1 MASLAQQRAPSL
13 SGVGGARLAWA
24 FVERQTNLWK
34 RYWAWEVVW
43 LVYGVVNTL
52 AITFIAK
59 QVGNSGA
66 VSKTEVSHL
75 VLFLLIG
82 TLIWAYLSAV
92 LDDISLVV
100 TWERWEGTI
109 EHTLMAPVS
118 RALHLIG
125 MSVFGVLHAIVRTLL
140 IFAIAIPFFSIDF
153 SGANWLTAAVVL
165 FAGSFSIA
173 GLAILAGVLPLL
185 YPERGTQMS
194 FMVQALVLLV
204 SGVYYQV
211 SVLPA
216 WLRIFSHVSP
226 ATYILNGIR
235 GGIIDGNSLADTWG
249 TLVALGIFGAV
260 LIPLGI
266 FVFMAA
272 EQWAKKTGQLKRQG

>member
-59 QVGNSGA
+59 QVGNTGS
-66 VSKTEVSHL
+66 VSKTEVLHL

-109 EHTLMAPVS
+109 EHTLMAPVP

-125 MSVFGVLHAIVRTLL
+125 MSVFGVLHAMVRTML

-153 SGANWLTAAVVL
+153 GGANWLTAAVVL
-165 FAGSFSIA
+165 LVGSFSIA

-194 FMVQALVLLV
+194 FMVQAIVLLV

-226 ATYILNGIR
+226 ATYILDGIR
-235 GGIIDGNSLADTWG
+235 GGIINGDSLADTWG
-249 TLVALGIFGAV
+249 TLLALGIFGAV

>member
-1 MASLAQQRAPSL
+1 MVSIAQRAPA
-13 SGVGGARLAWA
+13 GARPGGGRLAWA

-34 RYWAWEVVW
+34 RYWAWEIVW

-59 QVGNSGA
+59 QVGKSGA
-66 VSKTEVSHL
+66 TSEADVSKL
-75 VLFLLIG
+75 ILFLLIG
-82 TLIWAYLSAV
+82 TLVWAYLSAV

-109 EHTLMAPVS
+109 EHTLMAPVP

-125 MSVFGVLHAIVRTLL
+125 MSVFGVLHATLRTLL
-140 IFAIAIPFFSIDF
+140 IFAIAIPFFNIDF
-153 SGANWLTAAVVL
+153 GGANWLTAAVVL

-211 SVLPA
+211 DVLPA
-216 WLRIFSHVSP
+216 WLRVFSHVSP
-226 ATYILNGIR
+226 ATYILDGIR
-235 GGIIDGNSLADTWG
+235 GGVINGDSPGDIWG
-249 TLVALGIFGAV
+249 TLVALVIFGAV
-260 LIPLGI
+260 LIPAGI
-266 FVFMAA
+266 GIFMAA
-272 EQWAKKTGQLKRQG
+272 EQWAKKTGKLKRQG